1 MMKAFPIFSA
11 ATLLAG
17 LLAAPW
23 LSAQESAKG
32 APAPAV
38 LKPTLR
44 FSGPEVV
51 KLDWNTR
58 CPRTADFNGDNLPDL
73 AVLNLD
79 RSRIEFLL
87 QRKDGP
93 KAGSAGSSSR
103 RDLWNPLLELSRFEK
118 QPLVTGESMYALA
131 VGDWN
136 GDQRADIAYTTDDRR
151 LVLRMHGAEVA
162 DWTGKREFPLD
173 SVTDETD
180 SLLATDLNGDGRT
193 DLVLLTATRLM
204 IFIQR
209 EQGEWHEPRIYTL
222 SAGGASAVRAA
233 DLNADGLMD
242 LFTTASD
249 ADAVLVRLQSADGGF
264 GEEWRLEI
272 SEAQSWAVPVKL
284 GKGMA
289 LGWLQ
294 SSTGMVE
301 LARLATTTSA
311 VDLDQA
317 ASVRHSIP
325 PLEART
331 GAAAWGDVTGDGV
344 GDVVL
349 AEPKRARVWLFTGH
363 GDGAFAEGVEFP
375 SLSGVE
381 SMSIADVDGDGH
393 AELLV
398 LSPAEKSIA
407 VARWDKQRLA
417 YPEVIHQSEDALTA
431 MTTGGFGASPGTVIL
446 CAKDAKP
453 KSVLLSLRWSP
464 KEKKFLPETHELTGP
479 PSKINALRIVDADQ
493 DGRGDVALFS
503 SLASMQILLS
513 RDDAKAPFKKV
524 EGLPDSLTSKLPAS
538 ALTQADLDGDGKAEL
553 IAARDQLARAFR
565 ADAQGK
571 VKIVDQFNA
580 PDSTAKLSAA
590 VVVPDAK
597 GGGKTVLLLDAVSE
611 LIHELAADAAGVYRV
626 RRTRKTGVS
635 SLEEVRLL
643 DSTAGRRLLLLSR
656 QGFDLLPLDG
666 RSLHLEKLAS
676 FTTALTDTRP
686 ADLLAAPF
694 TNGKSDDLLLLDTT
708 QSRVAEFFR
717 SASEEGKDW
726 QSFLYFR
733 IFQADPHYRGKTG
746 FDAEPHDYATMDMNR
761 DGKPDL
767 CVLAH
772 DRLLLYM
779 QQ

>member
-1 MMKAFPIFSA
+1 MMKAFPISSTVA
-11 ATLLAG
+11 LLAG
-17 LLAAPW
+17 LLAVPW
-23 LSAQESAKG
+23 LSAQDAATAASP
-32 APAPAV
+32 PAEQ
-38 LKPTLR
+38 KPTLH
-44 FSGPEVV
+44 FTGPEVV

-79 RSRIEFLL
+79 RSRIDFLL

-93 KAGSAGSSSR
+93 KAGNSGSSSR
-103 RDLWNPLLELSRFEK
+103 RDIWNPLLELSRFER

-151 LVLRMHGAEVA
+151 LVLRMHGVEMA

-173 SVTDETD
+173 SVTDDTE
-180 SLLATDLNGDGRT
+180 SLLATDLNADGRT
-193 DLVLLTATRLM
+193 DLLLLTETRLM
-204 IFIQR
+204 IFLQR
-209 EQGEWHEPRIYTL
+209 EKGEWHEPRTYTL

-233 DLNADGLMD
+233 DLNADGRVD

-249 ADAVLVRLQSADGGF
+249 AEAVLVRLQSADGGF

-272 SEAQSWAVPVKL
+272 SEAQSWATPVRL

-301 LARLATTTSA
+301 LARVSTTTSA
-311 VDLDQA
+311 AELDHA

-325 PLEART
+325 PLEAKT

-349 AEPKRARVWLFTGH
+349 AEPKRARVWLFTGR
-363 GDGAFAEGVEFP
+363 GDGSFSEGVEFP

-381 SMSIADVDGDGH
+381 SLSIADVDWDGRV
-393 AELLV
+393 ELLL
-398 LSPAEKSIA
+398 LSPVEKSVA

-417 YPEVIHQSEDALTA
+417 YPEVIHQSEEALTA
-431 MTTGGFGASPGTVIL
+431 MTVGTFGASPGAVIL

-453 KSVLLSLRWSP
+453 KSVLMSLRWNA
-464 KEKKFLPETHELTGP
+464 KEKKFVPETHELTAP

-503 SLASMQILLS
+503 SLANMQILLS
-513 RDDAKAPFKKV
+513 REDAKAPLKKV

-538 ALTQADLDGDGKAEL
+538 ALTRADLDGDGKAEL

-565 ADAQGK
+565 VEADGK

-580 PDSTAKLSAA
+580 PDSTAQLSAA
-590 VVVPDAK
+590 VVVPDVG
-597 GGGKTVLLLDAVSE
+597 GGGKAVLLLDAVSE
-611 LIHELAADAAGVYRV
+611 QIHELVADASGVYRV

-643 DSTAGRRLLLLSR
+643 ESTAGRRLLLLSR

-694 TNGKSDDLLLLDTT
+694 TGGKSDDLLLLDTT

-733 IFQADPHYRGKTG
+733 IFQADPFYRGKTG
-746 FDAEPHDYATMDMNR
+746 FDSEPHDYTTVDMNR